1 MRRPAGHRGSQED
14 LNADA
19 SYFALKNSVDAH
31 GVIGLR
37 AGVRERSALS
47 GRLGGNWVHIGV
59 NARFD
64 HGEPAH
70 GEYSQGWLRLRRSKH
85 HRWSW
90 MKRSLPV
97 PPRRRPAYA
106 RPLVGGDGSP
116 ALDRRVRSSGLGKH
130 DSASGSYSPH
140 TPRSPASLHSV
151 VMSPPSIVTS
161 APTTLAVSPLESSST
176 RSAISSGLWGA
187 RSRVWVA
194 DQR

>member
-97 PPRRRPAYA
+97 PPRRRPAYV

-116 ALDRRVRSSGLGKH
+116 ALDRRVRSKRVGEARLRLWVVLTAHAAIASLPSQRRDESSVDRDVRADNVGGEPAGKQQHEVGDLVGPVGCQKSGLGC
-130 DSASGSYSPH
+130 
-140 TPRSPASLHSV
+140 
-151 VMSPPSIVTS
+151 
-161 APTTLAVSPLESSST
+161 
-176 RSAISSGLWGA
+176 
-187 RSRVWVA
+187 
-194 DQR
+194 